1 MSYLR
6 LPPVDQLGG
15 IARWM
20 SKPPTP
26 KSVIE
31 QIKALK
37 IRETRPNEN
46 YLVYHEDNPVSLGE
60 FPPPPAII
68 GKETDPIKDLNCF
81 ALNFGWPEELNSI
94 SSFSM
99 SIDPN
104 KPINIASIRT
114 TIHGDCFIVMIG
126 GKYVPRIK
134 DIVRKVDIV
143 SEQLEMQ
150 PAVYYAEKTD
160 LPIPED
166 TPVSIVNVNIIK
178 IIKIILAHADSFT
191 STRKQIWN

>member
-1 MSYLR
+1 
-6 LPPVDQLGG
+6 
-15 IARWM
+15 M

-26 KSVIE
+26 KSVNE
-31 QIKALK
+31 QIKAYK
-37 IRETRPNEN
+37 IRETRPWEKD
-46 YLVYHEDNPVSLGE
+46 LVYHQDNPVPLGE

-81 ALNFGWPEELNSI
+81 ALNFGWTGDLTSI

-99 SIDPN
+99 SIDPK
-104 KPINIASIRT
+104 KPIDIARIRH

-126 GKYVPRIK
+126 GRYVPRIK

-143 SEQLEMQ
+143 SEQLEMK

-160 LPIPED
+160 LAIPAD
-166 TPVSIVNVNIIK
+166 TPVAIVNDSNIESIE
-178 IIKIILAHADSFT
+178 
-191 STRKQIWN
+191 